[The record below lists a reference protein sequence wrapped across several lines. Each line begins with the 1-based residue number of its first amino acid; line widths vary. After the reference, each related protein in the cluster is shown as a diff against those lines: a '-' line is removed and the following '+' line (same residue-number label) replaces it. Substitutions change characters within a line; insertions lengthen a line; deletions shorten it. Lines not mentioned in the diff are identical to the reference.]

1 MGFKDLFKK
10 KEVADDNINVTE
22 DKAEEKACAV
32 KAQEEKTEE
41 ASEQKEEDKAEEKP
55 PVQENAEPQQ
65 QAAPSK
71 MIPDERKQEIAQ
83 MVFKK
88 KIEESDLES
97 LNIQE
102 TIFLLVNVD
111 HFNEESSEGVE
122 NYEEKCE
129 VIDRVLAK
137 KLADAEVLYMTFD
150 AGTNFPYITQGCVEI
165 YSELEYAQ
173 DAVRHYG
180 EQYRPVQICEVR
192 KDDSRFPDKMS
203 IFEFLY
209 YLGMEHLLIDNGKFK
224 TVVNREDVMAIAN
237 KNPDYKLDKPI
248 VNPKLRYALI
258 EFFQEVKWPVTYEKR
273 EEVIHEKEDRML
285 DELKKAKFL
294 VPMLFDGEEVTIA
307 QNQVAP
313 QPGKNMILPKLETQ
327 EHVCFTPIFT
337 DWTEFVKIYPKDKWN
352 GLVITFDEATTLCK
366 DMGIV
371 INPAGENLIMNQQS
385 FEALRSREENKNK

>member
-1 MGFKDLFKK
+1 MGLKDLFKK

-22 DKAEEKACAV
+22 DKV
-32 KAQEEKTEE
+32 EEKTE
-41 ASEQKEEDKAEEKP
+41 AKPEQKEEVKEKEKP
-55 PVQENAEPQQ
+55 PVQEAKPQPK
-65 QAAPSK
+65 AAPSK
-71 MIPDERKQEIAQ
+71 MIPDERKKEIAQ
-83 MVFKK
+83 LVFKK
-88 KIEESDLES
+88 KIEESDLEP

-111 HFNEESSEGVE
+111 HFNEESEEGVE

-129 VIDRVLAK
+129 VIDHVLAK

-180 EQYRPVQICEVR
+180 EQYRAVQICEVR

-203 IFEFLY
+203 VFEFLY

-224 TVVNREDVMAIAN
+224 TVVNREDILAITN
-237 KNPDYKLDKPI
+237 KNPEYQIDKPI
-248 VNPKLRYALI
+248 ENPKLRYALI

-273 EEVIHEKEDRML
+273 DEVIHEKEERML
-285 DELKKAKFL
+285 AELKKAKFL
-294 VPMLFDGEEVTIA
+294 VPMLFDGEEVTKV

-385 FEALRSREENKNK
+385 FEALRSREENQNK

>member
-22 DKAEEKACAV
+22 DKVEEKAEAI
-32 KAQEEKTEE
+32 KAQEEKTE
-41 ASEQKEEDKAEEKP
+41 AKPEQKEEVKEEEKP
-55 PVQENAEPQQ
+55 PLQEAKPQPK
-65 QAAPSK
+65 AAPSK
-71 MIPDERKQEIAQ
+71 MIPDERKKKIAQ

-88 KIEESDLES
+88 KIEESDLEP

-111 HFNEESSEGVE
+111 HFNEESEEGVE

-129 VIDRVLAK
+129 VIDHVLAK
-137 KLADAEVLYMTFD
+137 KLADAEVLFMTFD

-180 EQYRPVQICEVR
+180 EQYRAVQICEVR

-203 IFEFLY
+203 VFEFLY

-224 TVVNREDVMAIAN
+224 TVVNREDVLAITN
-237 KNPDYKLDKPI
+237 KNLEYQIDKPI
-248 VNPKLRYALI
+248 ENPKLRYALI
-258 EFFQEVKWPVTYEKR
+258 EFFQEVKWPVTYDKR
-273 EEVIHEKEDRML
+273 DEVIHEKEERML
-285 DELKKAKFL
+285 AELKKAKFL
-294 VPMLFDGEEVTIA
+294 VPMLFDGEEVTKA

-385 FEALRSREENKNK
+385 FEALRSREENQNK